1 MVYLFARHLLHH
13 VVVGDETDHGK
24 RSFDRVVDDN
34 LYGEEKRVKDGDAR
48 TARGRTCI
56 RCLTRSFFVHFHEK
70 FLRALLVQIDDEE
83 ISLAQIR
90 LAVDARWRARI

>member
-1 MVYLFARHLLHH
+1 MKLITENVRLIESSMIISTEKKH
-13 VVVGDETDHGK
+13 VK
-24 RSFDRVVDDN
+24 
-34 LYGEEKRVKDGDAR
+34 YGDAR

-83 ISLAQIR
+83 IALAQIR